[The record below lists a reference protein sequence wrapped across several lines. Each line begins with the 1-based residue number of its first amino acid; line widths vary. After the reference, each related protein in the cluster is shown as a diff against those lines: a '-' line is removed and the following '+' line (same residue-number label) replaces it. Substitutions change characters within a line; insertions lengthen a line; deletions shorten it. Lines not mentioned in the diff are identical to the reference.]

1 MIDYP
6 TFLANAE
13 PEDIRLM
20 NLLSQGHKLTYTDDA
35 EARAVF
41 QRIQRLDTAGF
52 VVRCSHH
59 YERRNGVLHQSFE
72 ALIEPAA
79 AVYLA
84 DAASE
89 RIQLSREPL
98 PVA

>member
-20 NLLSQGHKLTYTDDA
+20 NLLSQDHKLTYTDPA
-35 EARAVF
+35 EADAVF

-52 VVRCSHH
+52 IVRCSHH
-59 YERRNGVLHQSFE
+59 YERRDNALLQSFE
-72 ALIEPAA
+72 ALIVPAA

-89 RIQLSREPL
+89 RIRLSRDPL
-98 PVA
+98 PEA